1 MPADMMGM
9 NQQPPMGG
17 VQPPAGDTGKDA
29 MDTSQDTV
37 GEVKPIP
44 DAPISDETGLKD
56 DSENTSEGNDSSKK
70 EIQKLAGKLS
80 QLLKD
85 YNDEHGTDEELN
97 KYVKGMIDAQT
108 EEDYDAEADDDDD
121 ADNDENESMPND
133 GENDEMSDET
143 PEDMP
148 QPQSEGRIWTK
159 SNIQEMFNQL
169 GIESPD
175 SKKDKAKSIKAAK
188 GTKNNPFNPPTFQ

>member
-1 MPADMMGM
+1 MPADMMDT
-9 NQQPPMGG
+9 NQQPPMGW
-17 VQPPAGDTGKDA
+17 VRPPMSDTGEA
-29 MDTSQDTV
+29 ISDTSQDTV
-37 GEVKPIP
+37 GEVQPIP

-56 DSENTSEGNDSSKK
+56 DSENTGEGKDSLKK

-108 EEDYDAEADDDDD
+108 EEDYDD

-133 GENDEMSDET
+133 GENDEMSDKT

-148 QPQSEGRIWTK
+148 QPQSESRIWTK

>member
-1 MPADMMGM
+1 MPADMTGM

-85 YNDEHGTDEELN
+85 YNDEYGADEEQN

-133 GENDEMSDET
+133 GENDEMSDKT

-148 QPQSEGRIWTK
+148 QPQSESRIWTK

-175 SKKDKAKSIKAAK
+175 SKKDKAKSIKTDK
-188 GTKNNPFNPPTFQ
+188 GSKNNPFNPPIFQ

>member
-17 VQPPAGDTGKDA
+17 VQPPAGDTGEDA
-29 MDTSQDTV
+29 MGTSQDTV
-37 GEVKPIP
+37 GEVQPIP
-44 DAPISDETGLKD
+44 DAPIPDETGLKD

-108 EEDYDAEADDDDD
+108 EEDYDAEADDDD

-175 SKKDKAKSIKAAK
+175 SKKDKAKSLKVAK
-188 GTKNNPFNPPTFQ
+188 GSKNNPFNPPTFK

>member
-17 VQPPAGDTGKDA
+17 VQPPAGDTGEDA

-37 GEVKPIP
+37 GEVQPIP

-85 YNDEHGTDEELN
+85 YHDEHGTDEELN

-108 EEDYDAEADDDDD
+108 EDDYDADVDDDDVD
-121 ADNDENESMPND
+121 DDENESMPND
-133 GENDEMSDET
+133 GENDET

-175 SKKDKAKSIKAAK
+175 SEKGKAKSLKVTK
-188 GTKNNPFNPPTFQ
+188 GTKNNPFNPPTFK

>member
-9 NQQPPMGG
+9 NQQPPMGW
-17 VQPPAGDTGKDA
+17 VQPPVGDTGEAA

-37 GEVKPIP
+37 GKVQPIP

-56 DSENTSEGNDSSKK
+56 DSENTSEGKDSLKK

-80 QLLKD
+80 QRLKD
-85 YNDEHGTDEELN
+85 YNDEYGADEEQN

-108 EEDYDAEADDDDD
+108 EEDYDAETDDDVDD
-121 ADNDENESMPND
+121 DENESMPND

-175 SKKDKAKSIKAAK
+175 SKKDKAKSLKVAK
-188 GTKNNPFNPPTFQ
+188 GTKNNPFNPPTFK

>member
-1 MPADMMGM
+1 MGM

-17 VQPPAGDTGKDA
+17 VQPPVGDTGEDA
-29 MDTSQDTV
+29 MGTSQDTV
-37 GEVKPIP
+37 GEVQPIP

-56 DSENTSEGNDSSKK
+56 DSENTSKENDSSKK

-108 EEDYDAEADDDDD
+108 EDDYDADVDDDDVD
-121 ADNDENESMPND
+121 DDENESMPND

-175 SKKDKAKSIKAAK
+175 SEKGKAKSLKAAK
-188 GTKNNPFNPPTFQ
+188 GTKNNPFNPPTFK

>member
-17 VQPPAGDTGKDA
+17 VQPPAGDTGEDA
-29 MDTSQDTV
+29 MDTSQGTV

-56 DSENTSEGNDSSKK
+56 DSENTSEGKDSLKK

-80 QLLKD
+80 QRLKD
-85 YNDEHGTDEELN
+85 YNDEYGADEEQN

-108 EEDYDAEADDDDD
+108 EEDYDAEADDDD

-133 GENDEMSDET
+133 GENDEMSDKT

-148 QPQSEGRIWTK
+148 QPQSESRIWTK

-175 SKKDKAKSIKAAK
+175 SKKDKAKSLKVAK